1 MPLWESQK
9 PTEHS
14 FTANKVFLY
23 ELSANIFMNG
33 NTWDSVLRQKAHY
46 QLFNLAL
53 RFQQQCIECGGQL
66 FIETVRTTIN
76 SVIAYRF
83 WVVLAT
89 SELTEQFLA
98 SWLSVTV
105 TGNNENDG
113 QPEKKKRKTI
123 EKLDYEKIVTQ
134 NDLCKAFGIYRQ
146 CNTFMSISFDQNT
159 SDLNNVVNL
168 LDPTLRFDLNSD
180 SYDLF
185 GVCDH
190 QRKIE
195 SYLSGGF
202 FKIPQESDFRHIRA
216 GFIETAND
224 LLGYYLPNERP
235 TEYQLLMARQSLAHA
250 SGFSSA
256 NTHIDPTQIE
266 DIAQDTSGENI
277 NILRNI
283 LQECYPQMENTRSKN
298 LEIMTKE
305 STSFNTL
312 VNLQAEMTTLFSN
325 ETNGIPTA
333 YHAVLN
339 EKKKRMKQ
347 LRTVNQSAP
356 NKKDMSAI
364 IASKIFFREQNPEFT
379 TFSSLL
385 LQIVIGATEI
395 YGFVPAQRFFWLH
408 LFCRSHSVLWNSV
421 GAIGLIIAPGP
432 PETGKSDAARKWLE
446 CMCSAMQNVE
456 DGQSALVHHAMDPN
470 QDLRCRFKDE
480 MQCNKDLVGTASKTE
495 QTLASNGVLRTSRL
509 VFDKDESRFKKEV
522 TAKAGRGMTVT
533 CTNMLDQVSA
543 ALKSRACI
551 IPVPF
556 QPNLEKHEQASTLA
570 SISKQSTT
578 AMLRNG
584 FIRFCQ
590 SLTCLQSEI
599 WYREAAGIFQIDTRM
614 VTIFKSIMNCE
625 KDCGFQLSARRI
637 EDLIN
642 LATSLWALDMG
653 HRWEIVGGDV
663 GFDPVKHTAWLISN
677 AYLRME
683 HVVAAVGITTGST
696 SIKRQLHDVQL
707 TIRDSI
713 EVIDGSLTIY
723 DKDSDYI
730 LLQTTK
736 ADLTRTLINTHANLG
751 DGIAKTI
758 FESIENGSTNGKNNI
773 KYVRVDK
780 EERVAILIEYLNLIR
795 TKTDNLIIGELQQII
810 DEYPSLY
817 HHSLDNQYYV
827 FTPLVRKCFNENTDD
842 LDAYAPLKSI
852 STLGRTAIKTSKTI
866 FERVSTK
873 YNGKKIPMW
882 VFGSMHVRI
891 PTDQDQINSNEETF
905 TDPETGEVFIDQ
917 EKNGIL
923 AVHKSV
929 FDMKFN
935 TYTENEQFIKLAKKC
950 LLVAG
955 GYEDKKIVCGIACD
969 QKSPLV
975 VDLSEDD
982 DIDATTEFR
991 NPCYTNPNT
1000 INTLLGS
1007 FEYET
1012 DSVFPH
1018 NQKYIHWD
1026 KTSNLENLIRTDVI
1040 KKWKDDDGFQE
1051 VLDL

>member
-1 MPLWESQK
+1 M
-9 PTEHS
+9 
-14 FTANKVFLY
+14 
-23 ELSANIFMNG
+23 
-33 NTWDSVLRQKAHY
+33 
-46 QLFNLAL
+46 
-53 RFQQQCIECGGQL
+53 
-66 FIETVRTTIN
+66 
-76 SVIAYRF
+76 
-83 WVVLAT
+83 
-89 SELTEQFLA
+89 
-98 SWLSVTV
+98 
-105 TGNNENDG
+105 
-113 QPEKKKRKTI
+113 
-123 EKLDYEKIVTQ
+123 
-134 NDLCKAFGIYRQ
+134 
-146 CNTFMSISFDQNT
+146 
-159 SDLNNVVNL
+159 
-168 LDPTLRFDLNSD
+168 
-180 SYDLF
+180 
-185 GVCDH
+185 
-190 QRKIE
+190 
-195 SYLSGGF
+195 
-202 FKIPQESDFRHIRA
+202 
-216 GFIETAND
+216 
-224 LLGYYLPNERP
+224 
-235 TEYQLLMARQSLAHA
+235 
-250 SGFSSA
+250 
-256 NTHIDPTQIE
+256 
-266 DIAQDTSGENI
+266 
-277 NILRNI
+277 
-283 LQECYPQMENTRSKN
+283 
-298 LEIMTKE
+298 
-305 STSFNTL
+305 
-312 VNLQAEMTTLFSN
+312 
-325 ETNGIPTA
+325 
-333 YHAVLN
+333 
-339 EKKKRMKQ
+339 
-347 LRTVNQSAP
+347 
-356 NKKDMSAI
+356 
-364 IASKIFFREQNPEFT
+364 
-379 TFSSLL
+379 
-385 LQIVIGATEI
+385 
-395 YGFVPAQRFFWLH
+395 
-408 LFCRSHSVLWNSV
+408 
-421 GAIGLIIAPGP
+421 
-432 PETGKSDAARKWLE
+432 
-446 CMCSAMQNVE
+446 
-456 DGQSALVHHAMDPN
+456 
-470 QDLRCRFKDE
+470 
-480 MQCNKDLVGTASKTE
+480 
-495 QTLASNGVLRTSRL
+495 
-509 VFDKDESRFKKEV
+509 FDKDESRFKKEV